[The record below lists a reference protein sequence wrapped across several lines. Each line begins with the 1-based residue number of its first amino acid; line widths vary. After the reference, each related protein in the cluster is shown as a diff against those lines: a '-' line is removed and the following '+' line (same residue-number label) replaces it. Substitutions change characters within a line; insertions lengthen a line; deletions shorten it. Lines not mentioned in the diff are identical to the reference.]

1 MMSKT
6 YEYYP
11 TEIVI
16 KDIDPYA
23 FKTTDDLF
31 HALKRMRIGIISKIS
46 MYDERIDREKR
57 LNAVVLFE
65 KWDTANTRNMRK
77 DFETGCSVDIPSVG
91 HRAYMVD
98 YPQRRFLKQKKEEE
112 EEKRRI
118 RKQKKEE
125 EEQRRRIRKQKEEE
139 EEKRRIRKQKKE
151 EEEQRR
157 RIRKQKEKEEK
168 EEQQRLNREEAERF
182 EMDNQYVNDM
192 QVMNDLEIEYG
203 DEETKFFKFNR
214 KTGKMDYKGRQY
226 TVYE

>member
-1 MMSKT
+1 MKQMMSKT

-31 HALKRMRIGIISKIS
+31 HALKRMRIGIISEIS

-77 DFETGCSVDIPSVG
+77 DFETGCTVDIPSVG
-91 HRAYMVD
+91 RRDYMVD
-98 YPQRRFLKQKKEEE
+98 YPQRRFLKQKEQKEQKEEE
-112 EEKRRI
+112 ER
-118 RKQKKEE
+118 Q
-125 EEQRRRIRKQKEEE
+125 RIRKQKEEE
-139 EEKRRIRKQKKE
+139 
-151 EEEQRR
+151 
-157 RIRKQKEKEEK
+157 

-182 EMDNQYVNDM
+182 EMENQYVNN
-192 QVMNDLEIEYG
+192 VPVINDLEIEYG

>member
-1 MMSKT
+1 MSKPF
-6 YEYYP
+6 EYYP

-23 FKTTDDLF
+23 FQTSDDLF
-31 HALKRMRIGIISKIS
+31 HALKRMRIGIISEIS
-46 MYDERIDREKR
+46 MFYERIDREKR
-57 LNAVVLFE
+57 LNAVVMFE
-65 KWDTANTRNMRK
+65 RWNTANTRDLRK
-77 DFETGCSVDIPSVG
+77 QFETGCSVDIQSVG

-98 YPQRRFLKQKKEEE
+98 YPQRRILKQKE

-125 EEQRRRIRKQKEEE
+125 EERRIRKQKEEE
-139 EEKRRIRKQKKE
+139 
-151 EEEQRR
+151 
-157 RIRKQKEKEEK
+157 

-182 EMDNQYVNDM
+182 EMDNQYIND
-192 QVMNDLEIEYG
+192 VPLMNDLEIEYG

>member
-1 MMSKT
+1 MMSKPF
-6 YEYYP
+6 EYYP

-23 FKTTDDLF
+23 FQTSDDLF
-31 HALKRMRIGIISKIS
+31 HALKRMRIGIISEIS

-57 LNAVVLFE
+57 LNAVVMFE
-65 KWDTANTRNMRK
+65 RWNTANTRKMRK
-77 DFETGCSVDIPSVG
+77 DFEIGCSVDIQSVG
-91 HRAYMVD
+91 RRAYMVD

-112 EEKRRI
+112 EE
-118 RKQKKEE
+118 
-125 EEQRRRIRKQKEEE
+125 
-139 EEKRRIRKQKKE
+139 
-151 EEEQRR
+151 RR
-157 RIRKQKEKEEK
+157 RIRKQKEKEEE

-182 EMDNQYVNDM
+182 EMDNQYIND
-192 QVMNDLEIEYG
+192 VSVINDLEIEYG

>member
-1 MMSKT
+1 LKRMMSKT

-31 HALKRMRIGIISKIS
+31 HALKRMRIGIISEIS

-57 LNAVVLFE
+57 LNAVVMFE
-65 KWDTANTRNMRK
+65 RWNTANTRKMRK
-77 DFETGCSVDIPSVG
+77 DFEIGCSVDIPSVG

-112 EEKRRI
+112 E
-118 RKQKKEE
+118 
-125 EEQRRRIRKQKEEE
+125 RRIRKQKEEE
-139 EEKRRIRKQKKE
+139 E
-151 EEEQRR
+151 RR
-157 RIRKQKEKEEK
+157 RIRKQKEKEEE

-182 EMDNQYVNDM
+182 EMDNQYIND
-192 QVMNDLEIEYG
+192 VSVINDLEIEYG

>member
-23 FKTTDDLF
+23 FKTTNDLF
-31 HALKRMRIGIISKIS
+31 HALKRMRIGIISEIS

-77 DFETGCSVDIPSVG
+77 QFETGCSVDIPSVG

-98 YPQRRFLKQKKEEE
+98 YPQRRILKQKE

-125 EEQRRRIRKQKEEE
+125 EERRIRKQ
-139 EEKRRIRKQKKE
+139 
-151 EEEQRR
+151 
-157 RIRKQKEKEEK
+157 KEEK

-182 EMDNQYVNDM
+182 EMDNQYIND
-192 QVMNDLEIEYG
+192 VPLMNDLEIEYG

>member
-1 MMSKT
+1 MSKPF
-6 YEYYP
+6 EYYP

-31 HALKRMRIGIISKIS
+31 HALKRMRIGIISEIS
-46 MYDERIDREKR
+46 MYDERIYREKR

-65 KWDTANTRNMRK
+65 RWNTANTRDMRK
-77 DFETGCSVDIPSVG
+77 QFETGCSVDIQSVG
-91 HRAYMVD
+91 RRAYMVD
-98 YPQRRFLKQKKEEE
+98 YPQRRILKQKEEE
-112 EEKRRI
+112 ERRI

-125 EEQRRRIRKQKEEE
+125 EERRIRKQ
-139 EEKRRIRKQKKE
+139 
-151 EEEQRR
+151 
-157 RIRKQKEKEEK
+157 KEEK

-182 EMDNQYVNDM
+182 EMDNQYIND
-192 QVMNDLEIEYG
+192 VPLMNDLEIEYG

>member
-1 MMSKT
+1 MSKT

-31 HALKRMRIGIISKIS
+31 HALKRMRIGIISEIS

-57 LNAVVLFE
+57 LNAVVLFD

-77 DFETGCSVDIPSVG
+77 DFETGCSVNIPSVG

-98 YPQRRFLKQKKEEE
+98 YPQRRFLKQKEQKEE

-125 EEQRRRIRKQKEEE
+125 EERRIRKQKEEE
-139 EEKRRIRKQKKE
+139 
-151 EEEQRR
+151 
-157 RIRKQKEKEEK
+157 

-182 EMDNQYVNDM
+182 EMDNQYVND
-192 QVMNDLEIEYG
+192 VSVINDLEIEYG

>member
-31 HALKRMRIGIISKIS
+31 HALKRMRIGIISELS

-65 KWDTANTRNMRK
+65 RWNTANTRDMRK
-77 DFETGCSVDIPSVG
+77 QFETGCSVDIPSVG
-91 HRAYMVD
+91 RRAYMVD

-118 RKQKKEE
+118 RKQKEE
-125 EEQRRRIRKQKEEE
+125 EERRRIRKQ
-139 EEKRRIRKQKKE
+139 
-151 EEEQRR
+151 
-157 RIRKQKEKEEK
+157 KEEK

-182 EMDNQYVNDM
+182 EMDNQYVNDVS
-192 QVMNDLEIEYG
+192 VMNDLEIEYG

>member
-77 DFETGCSVDIPSVG
+77 QFETGCSVDIPSVG

-125 EEQRRRIRKQKEEE
+125 ERRRRIRKQ
-139 EEKRRIRKQKKE
+139 
-151 EEEQRR
+151 
-157 RIRKQKEKEEK
+157 KEEK